1 MKNVEFS
8 AEFGVAGGVQ
18 AEAFHSCLKEP
29 RIRSLV
35 TYSS

>member
-18 AEAFHSCLKEP
+18 AFHSCLKEP